1 VSKLLKS
8 LMVDE
13 YRDAFEGVSSCVL
26 VDVSPLEVG
35 QVEDFRRHL
44 RENNVRLRVV
54 RNRLAYHAVEGSP
67 LEPVR
72 ELFGGPTAVAFDRDD
87 SEGVA
92 TIKLIKRYLKDH
104 QEIEVVIKGGLSEGE
119 SLDTAA
125 VEELAKTPDRPQL
138 QAMLASVI
146 QAPGRGLASV
156 MFNVAGGLARVI
168 QARVDE
174 DGSTDTEGGDAQEGE
189 TSPEADAAAGPEVN
203 EAS

>member
-1 VSKLLKS
+1 MSKLLKS

-13 YRDAFEGVSSCVL
+13 YREGFEGVASCVL

-72 ELFGGPTAVAFDRDD
+72 ELFAGPTAVAFDRDD
-87 SEGVA
+87 AEGVS
-92 TIKLIKRYLKDH
+92 TIKLIKGYLKDH
-104 QEIEVVIKGGLSEGE
+104 QGVKVAIKGGLSEGE
-119 SLDTAA
+119 SLDPAA
-125 VEELAKTPDRPQL
+125 MEELAKTPDRPQL
-138 QAMLASVI
+138 QAMLLGVI
-146 QAPGRGLASV
+146 QGPGRGLASV
-156 MFNVAGGLARVI
+156 MYNVAGGLARVI

-174 DGSTDTEGGDAQEGE
+174 ADSADSEEGDAVVEAEAAVDAEAAEGQ
-189 TSPEADAAAGPEVN
+189 G
-203 EAS
+203 